1 MVKPYDQFSMEIE
14 AVKTKMKNCCAID
27 EQCCIGETIKNL
39 RSRIDI
45 KLLSNKKDY
54 LK

>member
-1 MVKPYDQFSMEIE
+1 MNNAAY
-14 AVKTKMKNCCAID
+14 
-27 EQCCIGETIKNL
+27 GETMKNL